1 VRPFRVT
8 KVETETFAAEGYI
21 RQTVDA
27 HRLLAQAH
35 EKGGEKM
42 QRALLER
49 LCAGYFEVA
58 KDPGDREWL
67 VEEGAAAGVGSREEV
82 EAFLASS
89 ALRGHVQDEM
99 SWATSKGIEGVPF
112 VSALLVPG
120 ARLIH
125 VVVHCQ

>member
-1 VRPFRVT
+1 VKGSISQVRPLSISE
-8 KVETETFAAEGYI
+8 VETETFAAEGYV

-49 LCAGYFEVA
+49 LFVGYFENA

-89 ALRGHVQDEM
+89 ALRSHVQDEM
-99 SWATSKGIEGVPF
+99 AWASSKGIEGVPF
-112 VSALLVPG
+112 VSAPFVAG
-120 ARLIH
+120 TKLI
-125 VVVHCQ
+125 